1 MSKTKTKAEKQVA
14 DELAKLPEWYILAL
28 AKALIKD

>member
-1 MSKTKTKAEKQVA
+1 MNNNEAEKRVA
-14 DELAKLPEWYILAL
+14 KELDKLPQWYILAL